1 LSILLEGIIID
12 DLLLR
17 AQVVYKLTG
26 AVHLFAKCG
35 KASEKKRR
43 RILKE
48 KRKQYD
54 NDMTKKAVSTQG
66 YGLKNILP

>member
-1 LSILLEGIIID
+1 MTQEVNFIQGIID

-54 NDMTKKAVSTQG
+54 NDMTKKPYPHRDTA
-66 YGLKNILP
+66 